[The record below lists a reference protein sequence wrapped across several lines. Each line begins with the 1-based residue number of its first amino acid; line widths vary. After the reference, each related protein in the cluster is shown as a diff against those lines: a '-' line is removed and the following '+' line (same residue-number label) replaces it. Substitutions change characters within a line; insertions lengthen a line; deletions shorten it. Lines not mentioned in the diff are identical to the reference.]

1 MLEPKFQR
9 FHEVINKKLFRV
21 PAYQRG
27 YSWTKRQRAD
37 LFVDLRKL
45 KQLKR
50 DEHFMATLVF
60 RNTGETEEVGSD
72 SFEILEIVDGQQRIT
87 TLIVLLKAI
96 EKRLRE
102 AGSTTAEELA
112 DILVIDNGS
121 LILLQ
126 TNHDAATTL
135 DSYLRKGDIEDQ
147 AGEVITLHQKELIR
161 AFRECEE
168 FVVSW
173 GDPIDL
179 LRLIKNKVTFVFFVI
194 SEPAAVYTVFEVL
207 NSRGL
212 AVDWLDKMK
221 SILMGVA
228 FENKLPASQAEALEH
243 TWSEIY
249 RVLGRERV
257 SDSDVLTFA
266 ATMRSSAPPG
276 KGFQEQGAMEFF
288 SEECR
293 SKRMSPKS
301 VSDMFFEIADEL
313 DRFLTDPRKK
323 AISKIKQTRLLAAAI
338 LTSRLK
344 QDPISFD
351 QVLRTWE
358 RCMFRFYCLA
368 GKDARD
374 KVGGSVRLA
383 SQLHRNEYTTD
394 RLLKQVEEITK
405 LDFPEVLDR
414 MREAPVYR
422 DWSGRREALVY
433 LFYKYEEHL
442 AKEAGEQISEETWGK
457 IWSSAPDKTIE
468 HIYPQ
473 EAGEQWKGKLRQ
485 GVEAESVVHRLGN
498 LLILPPGLN
507 SKCGNSGFAEKKE
520 IYRQTGLRHVLEV
533 CDVTDWNVR
542 AIENRGERLLE
553 WIRQYWR

>member
-1 MLEPKFQR
+1 M
-9 FHEVINKKLFRV
+9 
-21 PAYQRG
+21 
-27 YSWTKRQRAD
+27 
-37 LFVDLRKL
+37 
-45 KQLKR
+45 
-50 DEHFMATLVF
+50 
-60 RNTGETEEVGSD
+60 GSD
-72 SFEILEIVDGQQRIT
+72 NFEILEIVDGQQRIT

-96 EKRLRE
+96 EKHLRK
-102 AGSTTAEELA
+102 ADSSTAEELA

-135 DSYLRKGDIEDQ
+135 DSYLRKGDIQDET
-147 AGEVITLHQKELIR
+147 GEVITLHQKELIR
-161 AFRECEE
+161 AFKECEE
-168 FVVSW
+168 FVTSW

-179 LRLIKNKVTFVFFVI
+179 LRLIKNRVTFVFFVI
-194 SEPAAVYTVFEVL
+194 SDPAAVYTVFEVL

-221 SILMGVA
+221 SVLMGLA
-228 FENKLPASQAEALEH
+228 FENKVPDSQAQALEH
-243 TWSEIY
+243 RWSEIY

-266 ATMRSSAPPG
+266 ATMRSSEPPG

-288 SEECR
+288 GDECR
-293 SKRMSPKS
+293 NKRMSPKS
-301 VSDMFFEIADEL
+301 VSDMFFQIADEL
-313 DRFLTDPRKK
+313 DSFLADPRKR

-344 QDPISFD
+344 QDPISFN

-374 KVGGSVRLA
+374 KVGDSVRLA
-383 SQLHRNEYTTD
+383 SHLHRDEYPTD
-394 RLLKQVEEITK
+394 RLVKQLERITEV
-405 LDFPEVLDR
+405 DIPEVLGKMND
-414 MREAPVYR
+414 APVYR
-422 DWSGRREALVY
+422 QWSGRREALVY

-442 AKEAGEQISEETWGK
+442 AKEAGEQISEETWSK
-457 IWSSAPDKTIE
+457 IWNSSPDKTIE

-473 EAGEQWKGKLRQ
+473 EPGTQWKGKLRQ

-507 SKCGNSGFAEKKE
+507 SKCGNSGFAEKKK

-533 CDVTDWNVR
+533 CDVADWNVHS
-542 AIENRGERLLE
+542 IENRGAKLLE
-553 WIRQYWR
+553 WIRHYWS